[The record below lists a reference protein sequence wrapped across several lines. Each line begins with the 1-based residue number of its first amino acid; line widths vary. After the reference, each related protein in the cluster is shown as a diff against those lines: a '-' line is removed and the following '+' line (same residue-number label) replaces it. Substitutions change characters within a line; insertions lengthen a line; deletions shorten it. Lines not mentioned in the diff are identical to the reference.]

1 MVNYSRHK
9 EDFQHLPGI
18 FKGVPPNNSGAGKE
32 APLQLLLFVDRRP
45 SSQEKTQSIRKS
57 LQELKK
63 DYSFEFEAID
73 VGEQPY
79 LAEYFKLIATPAL
92 IKIYPEP
99 RQTLTGTD
107 LVGQLHHWWPRW
119 QAAIQESLSQEPS
132 QTDLLK
138 ETKETVSIN
147 SIARAAEMMELSD
160 EIFQLKQEQELLL
173 QQLRFKDRIIAM
185 LAHDLRNPLTAA
197 SLAIETIQLSE
208 NSRNG
213 QGGYSPQL
221 TANLKARLLR
231 QARAQLRAI
240 ERMITDILESA
251 KGTNT
256 KIQIHPDKLDLGILC
271 REVLTEYKSRFESK
285 SLQVE
290 SDIPLDLP
298 YVYGDLERVRQ
309 VIVNLLDNAIKY
321 TPEKGM
327 INVSI
332 LERTSQKVQLSIS
345 DSGPGIPDEN
355 RDRIF
360 EDNFRLQRD
369 RLQEGYGIGLA
380 LCQKIIRSHYGKI
393 WVDNGIKNGS
403 CFNFTLPVYR

>member
-1 MVNYSRHK
+1 MVNYSREK
-9 EDFQHLPGI
+9 EELAQLPGI
-18 FKGVPPNNSGAGKE
+18 LKEVPQTAKGGGKD
-32 APLQLLLFVDRRP
+32 APLQLLLFVDKRP
-45 SSQEKTQSIRKS
+45 GSREKTQSIRRF
-57 LQELKK
+57 LEALEK
-63 DYSFEFEAID
+63 DYSFDFEVIN

-79 LAEYFKLIATPAL
+79 LAEHFKLIATPAL
-92 IKIYPEP
+92 IKVHPEP

-107 LVGQLHHWWPRW
+107 IVGQLQRWWPRW
-119 QAAIQESLSQEPS
+119 QAAIEESLSQENK
-132 QTDLLK
+132 QTELPE
-138 ETKETVSIN
+138 ETLDKVSIN
-147 SIARAAEMMELSD
+147 SIARAAKIMELSD
-160 EIFQLKQEQELLL
+160 EIFHLKQEQELLV
-173 QQLRFKDRIIAM
+173 QQVRFKDRIIAM

-213 QGGYSPQL
+213 KDGYSPQL

-256 KIQIHPDKLDLGILC
+256 KIQIQPDKLDLGILC
-271 REVLTEYKSRFESK
+271 REIVAGFRSSFDSK
-285 SLQVE
+285 KLQVQ

-298 YVYGDLERVRQ
+298 YVYGDSERVRQ

-321 TPEKGM
+321 TPEKGT

-332 LERTSQKVQLSIS
+332 LERTSQKVQVSIC
-345 DSGPGIPDEN
+345 DSGPGIPEEN

-360 EDNFRLQRD
+360 EDSFRLKRD

-380 LCQKIIRSHYGKI
+380 LCNKIILSHYGKI
-393 WVDNGIKNGS
+393 WVDSNYKNGS
-403 CFNFTLPVYR
+403 CFHFTLPVYR

>member
-1 MVNYSRHK
+1 
-9 EDFQHLPGI
+9 
-18 FKGVPPNNSGAGKE
+18 
-32 APLQLLLFVDRRP
+32 
-45 SSQEKTQSIRKS
+45 
-57 LQELKK
+57 
-63 DYSFEFEAID
+63 
-73 VGEQPY
+73 
-79 LAEYFKLIATPAL
+79 
-92 IKIYPEP
+92 
-99 RQTLTGTD
+99 
-107 LVGQLHHWWPRW
+107 
-119 QAAIQESLSQEPS
+119 
-132 QTDLLK
+132 LLK
-138 ETKETVSIN
+138 DTKETVSIN

-208 NSRNG
+208 NSPNG

-271 REVLTEYKSRFESK
+271 REVLTEFKSRFESK

-298 YVYGDLERVRQ
+298 YVYGDMERVRQ

-321 TPEKGM
+321 TPETGI

-369 RLQEGYGIGLA
+369 KLQEGYGIGLA

>member
-32 APLQLLLFVDRRP
+32 APLQLLLFVDKRP

-119 QAAIQESLSQEPS
+119 QATIQESLSQEPP
-132 QTDLLK
+132 QTELLK
-138 ETKETVSIN
+138 DTKETVSIN

-208 NSRNG
+208 NSQNG

-271 REVLTEYKSRFESK
+271 REVLTEFKSRFESK

-298 YVYGDLERVRQ
+298 YVYGDMERVRQ

-321 TPEKGM
+321 TPETGI

-369 RLQEGYGIGLA
+369 KLQEGYGIGLA